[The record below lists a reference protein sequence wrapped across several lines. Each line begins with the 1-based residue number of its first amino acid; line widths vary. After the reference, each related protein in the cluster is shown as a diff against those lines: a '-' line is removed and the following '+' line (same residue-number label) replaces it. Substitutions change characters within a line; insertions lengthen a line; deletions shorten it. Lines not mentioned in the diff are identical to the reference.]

1 MVLTFY
7 FYGNSKVGLVQGL
20 LRVVSILMSIG
31 VKILTN
37 LEAAVDKSFIE
48 VQNQAFSTPVLRS
61 DRGQ

>member
-61 DRGQ
+61 DRWQ

>member
-37 LEAAVDKSFIE
+37 LEAAVDESFIE

-61 DRGQ
+61 DRWQ